1 MREIEVKA
9 RVDNLTT
16 IVEALQAQNVAVTA
30 PVNQHDIVYGPDD
43 VNGDGDNTAPWL
55 RIRIETKG
63 NTTKT
68 YFTLKKSIT
77 NQMDSIE
84 HETVVDDAEE
94 LEAIIKH
101 LDFTLYSDLTKT
113 RQKAHVG
120 EIEICLDAI
129 EGLGTFIEAEKLT
142 TEDAQYELVVEELWA
157 ILEQFGASRQD
168 EVTDGYD
175 VLMKKHRES
184 TTEVKD

>member
-16 IVEALQAQNVAVTA
+16 IVEALQAQNVAVTV

-63 NTTKT
+63 DTTKT